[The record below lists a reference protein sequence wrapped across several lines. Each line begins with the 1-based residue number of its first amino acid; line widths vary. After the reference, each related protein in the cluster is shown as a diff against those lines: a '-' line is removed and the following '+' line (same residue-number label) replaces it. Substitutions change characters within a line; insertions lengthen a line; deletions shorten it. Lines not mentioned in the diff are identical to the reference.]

1 MTVSDKGAMKDYLPI
16 VVDSM
21 CLAVETARLVEKI
34 NRNFKFTIG
43 EPAMKSAMSAG
54 IHIKRACGKYVPVR
68 KKVAELN
75 AAQADLDSLLF
86 GIEVALCANQITAE
100 EKAKFDIIF
109 DKVSGQL
116 TGFLSSQINKL
127 RQSNDARQSPGGNA
141 PGEISE

>member
-1 MTVSDKGAMKDYLPI
+1 MTDSNNGAMKDYLPI
-16 VVDSM
+16 VTDSM

-43 EPAMKSAMSAG
+43 EPAMKSVMSAG

-75 AAQADLDSLLF
+75 AAQTDLDALLF
-86 GIEVALCANQITAE
+86 GVEVALCANQISAE
-100 EKAKFDIIF
+100 EKAIFDIVY

-116 TGFLSSQINKL
+116 TGFLSSQIHNL
-127 RQSNDARQSPGGNA
+127 QQSGNARQSPGGNA